1 MTEADQ
7 FQGLLYLFIS
17 FHTSQTGVVHSDAA
31 SHVLRC
37 FLFLGFI
44 LLVAVES
51 AVADEIPEE
60 HVIFGE
66 RAGLIGKDIFYLA
79 QIFIY

>member
-1 MTEADQ
+1 VTEADQ

-17 FHTSQTGVVHSDAA
+17 FHSSQTGVVHSDAA

-37 FLFLGFI
+37 FLFLRFI
-44 LLVAVES
+44 FLVAVES
-51 AVADEIPEE
+51 SVADEIPEE

-66 RAGLIGKDIFYLA
+66 CAGLIGKNILDLP
-79 QIFIY
+79 QIFID